1 MSYVVRRIALTPPDR
16 PLTFLTQYL
25 NSSPFKMVRYQTSLL
40 LTKLYQSFRSVTE
53 ILRGADNKIAKKG
66 LELSVCNFIH
76 IIFLSYENKITCQI
90 VRSTRSKPNNTLSQT
105 RLSYRNHPKMAH
117 FFFSLS
123 VLPRFLF

>member
-66 LELSVCNFIH
+66 LELSVCILETVGGIKLQLYTYYISFI
-76 IIFLSYENKITCQI
+76 
-90 VRSTRSKPNNTLSQT
+90 
-105 RLSYRNHPKMAH
+105 
-117 FFFSLS
+117 
-123 VLPRFLF
+123 